1 MIFTTSKRRTLPQK
15 ARPRSRGFTLLEI
28 MLVVA
33 LIAIVFVGVVPVV
46 SASMSERRLREAAEE
61 IADVVREQRMGA
73 QETGVRRE
81 LGIRKEGLVIPDGEG
96 GEQAIFTTPDGV
108 DFLVRY
114 PGGKWAEA
122 DGQWW
127 EISPTGMVTPL
138 SVRFEENDNW
148 IELDFDVLTGR
159 VAEERYAF

>member
-1 MIFTTSKRRTLPQK
+1 
-15 ARPRSRGFTLLEI
+15 
-28 MLVVA
+28 MLVAA